1 LSAAYPSIGPRQ
13 AATAPAATPVAC
25 EVIAQAGFRAGVAEL
40 PALRKAP
47 GPPGDPPPS
56 PGLLRHADEQTVV
69 GLAALLRAVRGRDP
83 EAGGFA
89 DWAILSAPRYLGRAA
104 FLASFPQF
112 VKEGAWGISPHL
124 IAAHSLH
131 SPSGTY
137 SQILQAHGPNLG
149 VGGTPGGER
158 EALLAAATLLESAV
172 VPGVWVVFSGPV
184 DRSTRAEGV
193 APPAAYEA
201 LAVALMPVGVCPVV
215 NPARL
220 SIRPG
225 ALHLDPAS
233 GSREAR
239 AELLAW
245 TGAIETAGRVD
256 AGHESAAVPAPHFAP
271 GFARVDAPRGQS

>member
-1 LSAAYPSIGPRQ
+1 MSAAYPSSVPGP
-13 AATAPAATPVAC
+13 AKAKAVAC
-25 EVIAQAGFRAGVAEL
+25 EVIAQAGFRAEAAEL

-47 GPPGDPPPS
+47 GPQGDPPPS

-69 GLAALLRAVRGRDP
+69 GLAALLRAVRAAARDV
-83 EAGGFA
+83 GGFGG
-89 DWAILSAPRYLGRAA
+89 WAILSAPRYLGRAA
-104 FLASFPQF
+104 FLVSFPQF
-112 VKEGAWGISPHL
+112 IDEGAWGISPHL

-137 SQILQAHGPNLG
+137 SQVLQAHGPNLG

-158 EALLAAATLLESAV
+158 ESLLAAASLLDSGV

-184 DRSTRAEGV
+184 DPSTRAEGV
-193 APPAAYEA
+193 APPSAYEA
-201 LAVALMPVGVCPVV
+201 LAMALMPVGVAPVA

-225 ALHLDPAS
+225 ALHLDPKA
-233 GSREAR
+233 GSRAAR

-245 TGAIETAGRVD
+245 TGAVELPGRVD
-256 AGHESAAVPAPHFAP
+256 ADHGSTAVHAPHFATGP
-271 GFARVDAPRGQS
+271 ARVDAHRGQP